1 MMNLSNAVYLSQLK
15 WKAGERRALATARS
29 ARSGRM
35 IPAFKIPPAGG
46 FDPEQQKVL
55 TTTEYLRSFGKQ
67 LADCWDRRIAFID
80 AALIDDEHHR
90 EAIGGHPLTELLERA
105 RLAGGN
111 AAPIFSSGNSDD
123 YKAAVRR
130 FLGRNDSPPSCL
142 RLKIDEMENLEG
154 PEALRVI
161 AADFGANPSST
172 VILLDGGP
180 LAIHEVNEFADI
192 LAGQIARLIAPNTW
206 MRVFWSATSFPEQPK
221 LKAGMDGSFPRLDWQ
236 LYRALMEHA
245 GSLPVTPMFSDYA
258 LEYPSAYAPFNG
270 APSAHLRYSSVD
282 EYFIFKGPS
291 VRREQGYKAIFEVAE
306 RLVSSDAYAG
316 ADYSLGNAFIDR
328 LATGIGKTGHASM
341 WRWSSTDHHF
351 SLVIEQL
358 AEMFKLPKVSVRVSE
373 PMEQLALL

>member
-1 MMNLSNAVYLSQLK
+1 MNLSNAVYLSQLK
-15 WKAGERRALATARS
+15 WKAGERQALATAQS

-35 IPAFKIPPAGG
+35 IPAFKIPPAGE

-111 AAPIFSSGNSDD
+111 AAPIFSSENSDD

-130 FLGRNDSPPSCL
+130 FLGRNDSPLSCL

-154 PEALRVI
+154 PEALRAI

-245 GSLPVTPMFSDYA
+245 GNLPVTPMFSVYA
-258 LEYPSAYAPFNG
+258 LEYPSAYAPF
-270 APSAHLRYSSVD
+270 
-282 EYFIFKGPS
+282 
-291 VRREQGYKAIFEVAE
+291 
-306 RLVSSDAYAG
+306 
-316 ADYSLGNAFIDR
+316 
-328 LATGIGKTGHASM
+328 
-341 WRWSSTDHHF
+341 
-351 SLVIEQL
+351 
-358 AEMFKLPKVSVRVSE
+358 
-373 PMEQLALL
+373 